1 MDSVQ
6 TQATIAALL
15 TETRRFPPPPEFAAR
30 ANLRDPGVYEEAERD
45 FEAFWA
51 RHAEAELE
59 WFRKWDRVLEW
70 NPPWA
75 KWFVGGQLNICYN
88 CVDRHTR
95 TWRRTKAALVWEGEP
110 GDSRVLTYLD
120 LHREVQRVSNALR
133 SLGVQKG
140 DRVTI

>member
-51 RHAEAELE
+51 RHAETELE

-75 KWFVGGQLNICYN
+75 KWFVGGQTNVCYN

-110 GDSRVLTYLD
+110 GTAGSSRTWTCTG
-120 LHREVQRVSNALR
+120 RSSGSATPCGVSGYSRAT
-133 SLGVQKG
+133 G
-140 DRVTI
+140 